1 LGRQSNSAA
10 LAGAMAIN
18 AYVVGTLVIVFPGIA
33 LYRMGHSGIATYHGT
48 RKRHQLGSWA
58 LVLRKKWGAAAVG
71 RLPLDRRRGP
81 GGFGRISPVKSASCL
96 ALAHSHTAYKPPTN
110 ERHADEERRTRSTL
124 PIKTVG
130 A

>member
-1 LGRQSNSAA
+1 
-10 LAGAMAIN
+10 MTIN
-18 AYVVGTLVIVFPGIA
+18 AYVVGTLVIVFTGIA
-33 LYRMGHSGIATYHGT
+33 LYRMGHSGTATYQGT
-48 RKRHQLGSWA
+48 CWRHQLGSWA

-71 RLPLDRRRGP
+71 RLPLDRRGP
-81 GGFGRISPVKSASCL
+81 GGFGRISPVKSATCL

-124 PIKTVG
+124 PIKTVE